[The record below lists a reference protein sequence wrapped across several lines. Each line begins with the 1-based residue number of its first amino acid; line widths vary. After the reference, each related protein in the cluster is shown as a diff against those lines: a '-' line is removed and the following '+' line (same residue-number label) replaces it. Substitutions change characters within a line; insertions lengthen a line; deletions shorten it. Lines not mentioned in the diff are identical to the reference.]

1 MLELFDAL
9 KPITVQVSVSVHFCL
24 MKQCNATAR
33 RSSTTCNIDVRGGQ
47 GREFG
52 LGTQLDDE
60 KVDSV
65 PHRST

>member
-1 MLELFDAL
+1 MLHHGRD
-9 KPITVQVSVSVHFCL
+9 VHPTWVKL
-24 MKQCNATAR
+24 STETLSSRVLCNATAR
-33 RSSTTCNIDVRGGQ
+33 CSSTTCTVDVRGGQ